1 MKFSASEKKKEAFVQ
16 TLQEQV
22 GRLAEGLYEWMGQE
36 QRTLTEMEA
45 EVTPVMRQLGTAFLQ
60 ASCALWV
67 PQYAEPQIRCD
78 CGEEAEYVRMRTGQT
93 KTQLGVL
100 RLRRPYYLCESCG
113 QGRYPVDE
121 ALGFCAGSISAGLDE
136 LLAYVGSLLAFDEAA
151 GLLEKLS
158 GLSVSSARI
167 RRSTEEL
174 GKRVKEQEGQAVNNV
189 WERGD
194 PPLATAPLPSSQPLY
209 ISMDGVSVLIRQQGG
224 REQKLG
230 AVYTTKAKPSRK
242 RPDELEVRAE
252 QMSFY
257 TEMADAASFGRGLWL
272 EAQRRGVAQAE
283 QVVVIG
289 DGAHWIWRLA
299 DEHFPDA
306 IQILDWYHASSYIWN
321 AAHAIYGEGSDIGNH
336 WAQRRLDQLWE
347 GKLDQLLLHLQ
358 RHAQRKAVKEAI
370 SYFQNNRTRMAYP
383 RYREMGLQIGSGTIE
398 SGCKH
403 VIAHRLRQAGMRWT
417 EEGAQAV
424 AKLRARLKS
433 GRWNETAKLI
443 PPPSRSYNRTAA

>member
-1 MKFSASEKKKEAFVQ
+1 MKFTANEAKKEAFVQ

-22 GRLAEGLYEWMGQE
+22 GRLAERLYEWMAQE
-36 QRTLTEMEA
+36 ERTLTEMET
-45 EVTPVMRQLGTAFLQ
+45 EVMQVMRQMGTAFLE

-67 PQYAEPQIRCD
+67 PQYAEPQITCE
-78 CGEEAEYVRMRTGQT
+78 CGEKAQYVRKRTGQT

-100 RLRRPYYLCESCG
+100 RLRRPYYLCERCG
-113 QGRYPVDE
+113 QGSYPVDE

-158 GLSVSSARI
+158 GLSVSSGRI
-167 RRSTEEL
+167 RRSTEAL
-174 GKRVKEQEGQAVNNV
+174 GQRVQHQEEQAVKAA
-189 WERGD
+189 WEKGQ
-194 PPLATAPLPSSQPLY
+194 PPVSPEPLSPSQPLY

-230 AVYTTKAKPSRK
+230 AVYTTQTKPSRK

-252 QMSFY
+252 QISFY
-257 TEMADAASFGRGLWL
+257 TDMTDATNFGRGLWL
-272 EAQRRGVAQAE
+272 EAQRRGLEQAE

-299 DEHFPDA
+299 DEHLPDA
-306 IQILDWYHASSYIWN
+306 IQILDWYHASAYIWN
-321 AAHAIYGEGSDIGNH
+321 AAHAIYGETSDIGTH

-347 GKLDQLLLHLQ
+347 GKLDQLLIHLQ

-370 SYFQNNRTRMAYP
+370 SYFQNNRSRMDYP
-383 RYREMGLQIGSGTIE
+383 RYRALGLQIGSGTIE

-417 EEGAQAV
+417 EEGALAI

-433 GRWNETAKLI
+433 NRWDETAKLI
-443 PPPSRSYNRTAA
+443 PPPSRTYHCSAA

>member
-1 MKFSASEKKKEAFVQ
+1 MEFTAGEVKKREFVQ

-22 GRLAEGLYEWMGQE
+22 GRLAEGMYDWMAQE

-45 EVTPVMRQLGTAFLQ
+45 EVTQVMRQLETAVLQ
-60 ASCALWV
+60 ASCALYES
-67 PQYAEPQIRCD
+67 QYPEPQIGCD

-93 KTQLGVL
+93 KTQVGVL
-100 RLRRPYYLCESCG
+100 RLKRAYYLCKSCG
-113 QGRYPVDE
+113 QGRYPLDE

-158 GLSVSSARI
+158 GLSLSSARL
-167 RRSTEEL
+167 RRSTEGL
-174 GKRVKEQEGQAVNNV
+174 GKRVKDQEEQAVKNAWNQ
-189 WERGD
+189 GH
-194 PPLATAPLPSSQPLY
+194 PPPVTAPLPPSQPLY

-230 AVYTTKAKPSRK
+230 AVYTTTAKPSRK

-257 TEMADAASFGRGLWL
+257 TAMTDAATFGRGLWL

-321 AAHAIYGEGSDIGNH
+321 AAHAIYGEGSDLGNQ
-336 WAQRRLDQLWE
+336 WALRRLDQLWK
-347 GKLDQLLLHLQ
+347 GKLDPLLIHLQ
-358 RHAQRKAVKEAI
+358 KHAQRKAVKEAI
-370 SYFQNNRTRMAYP
+370 SYFKNNRSRMDYP
-383 RYREMGLQIGSGTIE
+383 RYRQMGLQIGSGTIE

-417 EEGAQAV
+417 LEGAQAV

-433 GRWNETAKLI
+433 GRWHETAKLI

>member
-1 MKFSASEKKKEAFVQ
+1 MEFSASEKKKEAFVE

-22 GRLAEGLYEWMGQE
+22 GRLAECLYEWMAQE
-36 QRTLTEMEA
+36 QRTLTEMETA
-45 EVTPVMRQLGTAFLQ
+45 VAQMMRQMGRAFLE

-67 PQYAEPQIRCD
+67 PQYAEPQIRCE
-78 CGEEAEYVRMRTGQT
+78 CGEVAAYVRKRTGQT
-93 KTQLGVL
+93 KTQLGIL
-100 RLRRPYYLCESCG
+100 RLRRPYYLCERCG
-113 QGRYPVDE
+113 QGHYPVDE

-158 GLSVSSARI
+158 GLSVSSGRI
-167 RRSTEEL
+167 RRSTEGL
-174 GKRVKEQEGQAVNNV
+174 GKRVQDQEEKAVESAWAREQ
-189 WERGD
+189 
-194 PPLATAPLPSSQPLY
+194 PPLSPDPVSTSSPLY
-209 ISMDGVSVLIRQQGG
+209 ISMDGVQVLIRQQGG

-230 AVYTTKAKPSRK
+230 AVYTTNTKPAHK

-257 TEMADAASFGRGLWL
+257 TEMTDAATFGRGLWL
-272 EAQRRGVAQAE
+272 EAQRRGVEQAE

-306 IQILDWYHASSYIWN
+306 IQILDWYHASAYIWN
-321 AAHAIYGEGSDIGNH
+321 AAHAIYGENSDIGNL
-336 WAQRRLDQLWE
+336 WAKRRLDQLWE
-347 GKLDQLLLHLQ
+347 GKLDPLLTHLQ

-370 SYFQNNRTRMAYP
+370 SYFQNNRSRIDYP
-383 RYREMGLQIGSGTIE
+383 RYRKMGLQIGSGTIE

-417 EEGAQAV
+417 EAGAQAV

-433 GRWNETAKLI
+433 GRWDETAKLI
-443 PPPSRSYNRTAA
+443 PPPSRSYDRTAA